1 MLLSIG
7 KKIKFFFI
15 LFSLLILTTFNLN
28 LTNLNLPFLLIKDI
42 SFNKTKYLEE
52 EIKFQIYQTLLKT
65 NLIFLNKDNIKK
77 KILLSKWVKEVKF
90 KRLFPD
96 KLHLE
101 IIEFY
106 PIAYFDDNK
115 NIFYLTSNFQ
125 IVTKNK
131 TLTDSNL
138 IKVNSYDALSN
149 FKPLFE
155 ELKKFE
161 NIFSITEEVQMIAP
175 NRWNLLLNNEVFV
188 KLGYENKYKQLQI
201 LEKTFVNKKNFT
213 IDLRN
218 INKIYIKDNND

>member
-52 EIKFQIYQTLLKT
+52 EIKFQIYQSLLKT

-149 FKPLFE
+149 FKTLFE

-161 NIFSITEEVQMIAP
+161 NIFSITEEVQMIAT